1 MYLGDNEVK
10 QQFFCLCA
18 KTSVLLLTKSWDDR
32 QYCSKKTASFLALLS
47 QFEEILNW
55 INSNELLCNM

>member
-1 MYLGDNEVK
+1 MIDNIA
-10 QQFFCLCA
+10 L
-18 KTSVLLLTKSWDDR
+18 
-32 QYCSKKTASFLALLS
+32 KKTASFLALLS